1 MSWFRRAPHVK
12 EQPRLRPHHAVNDDL
27 RREVEENRL
36 RLEQHRQQQH
46 EKETED
52 GKFH

>member
-12 EQPRLRPHHAVNDDL
+12 EQPRQHPKHAVNDDL

-36 RLEQHRQQQH
+36 RLAQHRQQQTR
-46 EKETED
+46 KEIEN
-52 GKFH
+52 GKLH

>member
-12 EQPRLRPHHAVNDDL
+12 EQLRPRPHHAVNDDL

-36 RLEQHRQQQH
+36 RLEQHRQQQQ

-52 GKFH
+52 GKLH

>member
-12 EQPRLRPHHAVNDDL
+12 EQPRLRPHHVVNDDL

-36 RLEQHRQQQH
+36 RLEEHRRQQH

-52 GKFH
+52 GKLH